1 MTATEKSPF
10 SAEHIAEFNRIQA
23 LRPVLFRRLTD
34 KLEIFRLCPNKT
46 CRRMR
51 ACQDARG
58 ACFHAVLEAMPDE
71 IRRSLAYAVQNRANG
86 LDPDQ
91 AIAQAEARVAEEVAR
106 HGA

>member
-1 MTATEKSPF
+1 MAATEKSPF

-51 ACQDARG
+51 ACQDAHG
-58 ACFHAVLEAMPDE
+58 ACFLAVLDAMPDE
-71 IRRSLAYAVQNRANG
+71 IRRSLAYAVRNRANG
-86 LDPDQ
+86 LEPDE
-91 AIAQAEARVAEEVAR
+91 AIAQAQARVAGEMAR
-106 HGA
+106 DGE